1 MSLRVIAG
9 EWRGR
14 RLATPPGDHTRPT
27 ADRVREAVFSMLGP
41 LDEDMRVLDL
51 FAGTGA
57 MGIEALSR
65 GAGYALFCDEDRRA
79 VEIVQGNLA
88 ALGAGP
94 GVASVVRADARA
106 VLRDARQRGDTYDLL
121 FLDPPYEL
129 AEELGEALQD
139 DVAAVLADGGRVLT
153 ESGRRRPMDLAGLPL
168 SKERRYGTTL
178 IRIHTA

>member
-1 MSLRVIAG
+1 MALRVIAG

-14 RLATPPGDHTRPT
+14 RLQTPPGDHTRPT
-27 ADRVREAVFSMLGP
+27 SDRVREAVFSMLGP

-65 GAGYALFCDEDRRA
+65 GAGHAVFCDEDRRA
-79 VEIVQGNLA
+79 LEVIRGNLA
-88 ALGAGP
+88 TLGAGP
-94 GVASVVRADARA
+94 DVATVARGDART
-106 VLRDARQRGDTYDLL
+106 VLQDARRRADTYDLI
-121 FLDPPYEL
+121 FLDPPYQL
-129 AEELGEALQD
+129 AVELGEALQD
-139 DVAAVLADGGRVLT
+139 DVAAVLAAGGRVLT
-153 ESGRRRPMDLAGLPL
+153 ESGRRRPMDLSSLSM

>member
-1 MSLRVIAG
+1 MALRVIAG
-9 EWRGR
+9 QWRGR
-14 RLATPPGDHTRPT
+14 RLQTPPGDHTRPT
-27 ADRVREAVFSMLGP
+27 SDRVREAVFSMLGP
-41 LDEDMRVLDL
+41 LDEDLRVLDL

-65 GAGYALFCDEDRRA
+65 GAGHAVFCDEDRRA
-79 VEIVQGNLA
+79 VDVIRGNLA
-88 ALGAGP
+88 ALDAGP
-94 GVASVVRADARA
+94 DLATVLRGDART
-106 VLRDARQRGDTYDLL
+106 VLRDARGRQDTYDLI

-139 DVAAVLADGGRVLT
+139 DVAAVLAAGGRVLT
-153 ESGRRRPMDLAGLPL
+153 ESGRRRPMDLAGLPM